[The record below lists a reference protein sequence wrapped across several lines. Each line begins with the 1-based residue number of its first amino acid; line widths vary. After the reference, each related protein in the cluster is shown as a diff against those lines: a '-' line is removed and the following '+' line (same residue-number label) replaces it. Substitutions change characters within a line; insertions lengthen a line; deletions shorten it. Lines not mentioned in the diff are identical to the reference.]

1 MVDSR
6 GLPLGRVKTYTLLL
20 VNVSLSRM
28 PPLDGS
34 GALSLLFKGYSARRV
49 AKVMGASNVAVS
61 NLLAK
66 LIL

>member
-1 MVDSR
+1 
-6 GLPLGRVKTYTLLL
+6 
-20 VNVSLSRM
+20 M

-49 AKVMGASNVAVS
+49 AKVMGASNVAVL

-66 LIL
+66 FIEEAKECKSVGW